1 MQYIP
6 PSLPLC
12 HYFVPPQ
19 LLDSFDEEFQMVC
32 ICGNNEK
39 AKRNIDEIMWRKN
52 VVNLGFTTN
61 VDEYM
66 DASDVIIT
74 KPGGLTTSEA
84 LAKKLPLILS
94 DPLPGQ
100 EDRNIEFLVNT
111 GVAINITPT
120 FPLENALYQLFDS
133 NWRRVHIMDAVENL
147 AKPNAA
153 SDICKFINNLK
164 TFNLR
169 IFLKN

>member
-1 MQYIP
+1 MMGSMGFGRLTEIIED
-6 PSLPLC
+6 
-12 HYFVPPQ
+12 
-19 LLDSFDEEFQMVC
+19 LDKYPADFQVVC
-32 ICGNNEK
+32 VCGNNKHVKQE
-39 AKRNIDEIMWRKN
+39 IDEHHWNKK
-52 VVNLGFTTN
+52 VVNLGFINN

-111 GVAINITPT
+111 GVAINVTTT
-120 FPLENALYQLFDS
+120 FPLENALYQIFDS
-133 NWRRVHIMDAVENL
+133 KWRREHIMNAVENL

-153 SDICKFINNLK
+153 SDIYNFINNLTK
-164 TFNLR
+164 
-169 IFLKN
+169 KD